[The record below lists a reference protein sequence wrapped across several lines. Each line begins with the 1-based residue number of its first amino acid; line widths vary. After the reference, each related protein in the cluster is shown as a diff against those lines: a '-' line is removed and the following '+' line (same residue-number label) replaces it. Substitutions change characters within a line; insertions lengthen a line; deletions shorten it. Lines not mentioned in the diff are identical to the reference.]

1 MDKERGSSVDLR
13 CEPKRTEK
21 GTPPMVSLLELFV
34 SVDDFCQI
42 FLPIWEARQLE
53 DGSKKRLRRGQLSI
67 SEIMTIIIYF
77 HQSQYRNFKAYYIEH
92 VCQHLRSEF
101 PNLVS
106 YERFVALMPSAFGPL
121 SAYLKSLYGHCR
133 GISFVDSTA
142 LSVCDNHRIHNH
154 KVFAGF
160 ADRGK
165 GSMGW
170 FFGFKLHLVVNDRGE
185 LLACQITPAST
196 DDRKPVPELCKR
208 LFGKLIADRG
218 YISQALFEQ
227 LLETFNL
234 QLITKLRK
242 NMKNRLMPWMD
253 KLLLRKRAII
263 ESVIDQLKNIS
274 QIEHTRHRN
283 PINAF
288 INIIAGLIAYCH
300 QPKKPSL
307 NLFPSHLL
315 SA

>member
-1 MDKERGSSVDLR
+1 M
-13 CEPKRTEK
+13 
-21 GTPPMVSLLELFV
+21 MSLLELFV

-42 FLPIWEARQLE
+42 FLPFWETRQLE
-53 DGSKKRLRRGQLSI
+53 DGSKKRLCRGQLSV

-77 HQSQYRNFKAYYIEH
+77 HQSQYRNFKAYYTEH
-92 VCQHLRSEF
+92 VRQHLRSEF

-106 YERFVALMPSAFGPL
+106 YERFVSLMPSVFGPL
-121 SAYLKSLYGHCR
+121 SAYLKSLYGHCY
-133 GISFVDSTA
+133 GISFIDSTA

-165 GSMGW
+165 GSMDW
-170 FFGFKLHLVVNDRGE
+170 FYGFKLHLVVNDSGE
-185 LLACQITPAST
+185 LLACWITLAST

-227 LLETFNL
+227 LWETFDL

-242 NMKNRLMPWMD
+242 NMKNRLMPLMD

-263 ESVIDQLKNIS
+263 ESVVDQLKNIS
-274 QIEHTRHRN
+274 QIEHNRHRS

-288 INIIAGLIAYCH
+288 INIIAGLIACH

-307 NLFPSHLL
+307 NLFSAGLL

>member
-1 MDKERGSSVDLR
+1 
-13 CEPKRTEK
+13 
-21 GTPPMVSLLELFV
+21 
-34 SVDDFCQI
+34 
-42 FLPIWEARQLE
+42 
-53 DGSKKRLRRGQLSI
+53 
-67 SEIMTIIIYF
+67 
-77 HQSQYRNFKAYYIEH
+77 
-92 VCQHLRSEF
+92 
-101 PNLVS
+101 VS
-106 YERFVALMPSAFGPL
+106 YERFVALMPSVFGPW
-121 SAYLKSLYGHCR
+121 SAYLSSLYGHCH
-133 GISFVDSTA
+133 GISFIDSTA
-142 LSVCDNHRIHNH
+142 LSVCDNPRIHNH

-170 FFGFKLHLVVNDRGE
+170 FFGFKLHLVVNDCGE

-196 DDRKPVPELCKR
+196 NDRKPVPDLCRR

-263 ESVIDQLKNIS
+263 ESVVDQLKNIS
-274 QIEHTRHRN
+274 QIEYTRHRS

-307 NLFPSHLL
+307 NLFPSGSL
-315 SA
+315 SV

>member
-1 MDKERGSSVDLR
+1 M
-13 CEPKRTEK
+13 
-21 GTPPMVSLLELFV
+21 MSLLELFV

-42 FLPIWEARQLE
+42 FLPTWEAKQLN
-53 DGSKKRLRRGQLSI
+53 DGSKKRLRRGQLRI

-77 HQSQYRNFKAYYIEH
+77 HHSHYRNFKAYYIEH

-106 YERFVALMPSAFGPL
+106 YERFVILMPTVFGPL
-121 SAYLKSLYGHCR
+121 SAYLKSLYGNCH
-133 GISFVDSTA
+133 GISFIDSTA
-142 LSVCDNHRIHNH
+142 LCVCDNQRIHNH
-154 KVFAGF
+154 KVFAGM

-170 FFGFKLHLVVNDRGE
+170 FYGFKLHLVVNDCGE

-196 DDRKPVPELCKR
+196 ADRKPVPVLCKR
-208 LFGKLIADRG
+208 LFGKLFADRG
-218 YISQALFEQ
+218 YISRALFEQ
-227 LLETFNL
+227 LLETFDL

-242 NMKNRLMPWMD
+242 NMKNRLMPLMD

-263 ESVIDQLKNIS
+263 ESVVDQLKNIS
-274 QIEHTRHRN
+274 QIEHTRHRS

-307 NLFPSHLL
+307 NLFSAHLL

>member
-1 MDKERGSSVDLR
+1 ME
-13 CEPKRTEK
+13 
-21 GTPPMVSLLELFV
+21 SLLELFV
-34 SVDDFCQI
+34 SVDDFCQV
-42 FLPIWEARQLE
+42 FLPAWKKKLLA
-53 DGSKKRLRRGQLSI
+53 DGSKKRCRSGQLRS

-77 HQSQYRNFKAYYIEH
+77 HQSHYRNFKAYYREH

-106 YERFVALMPSAFGPL
+106 YERFVILMPSVLGPL
-121 SAYLKSLYGHCR
+121 SAYLKSLYGRCH
-133 GISFVDSTA
+133 GISFIDSTA
-142 LSVCDNHRIHNH
+142 LLVCDNHRIHNH
-154 KVFAGF
+154 KVFAEF
-160 ADRGK
+160 AQRGK

-170 FFGFKLHLVVNDRGE
+170 FYGFKLHLVINECGE
-185 LLACQITPAST
+185 LLACQITPGNV
-196 DDRKPVPELCKR
+196 DDRKPVPTLSKR

-218 YISQALFEQ
+218 YISQALSEQ
-227 LLETFNL
+227 LRETFGI

-242 NMKNRLMPWMD
+242 NMKNRLLPLID

-263 ESVIDQLKNIS
+263 ESVVDQLKNIS
-274 QIEHTRHRN
+274 QIEHTRHRSLTN
-283 PINAF
+283 CF

-307 NLFPSHLL
+307 NLFKAGLL

>member
-1 MDKERGSSVDLR
+1 ME
-13 CEPKRTEK
+13 
-21 GTPPMVSLLELFV
+21 SLLELFV
-34 SVDDFCQI
+34 SVDDFCQV
-42 FLPIWEARQLE
+42 FLPFWRRKLMQ
-53 DGSKKRLRRGQLSI
+53 DGSKKRNRAGQLSA
-67 SEIMTIIIYF
+67 SEMMTIIIHF
-77 HQSQYRNFKAYYIEH
+77 HQSHYRDFKTYYTKH

-106 YERFVALMPSAFGPL
+106 YERFVILMPSVLGPL
-121 SAYLKSLYGHCR
+121 SAYLKSRYGHCH
-133 GISFVDSTA
+133 GISFIDSTA
-142 LSVCDNHRIHNH
+142 LMVCDNHRIHNH
-154 KVFAGF
+154 KVFAGV
-160 ADRGK
+160 AQRGK

-170 FFGFKLHLVVNDRGE
+170 FYGFKLPLVINECGE
-185 LLACQITPAST
+185 LLVCQITPGNV
-196 DDRKPVPELCKR
+196 DDRQPVSLLSRR

-227 LLETFNL
+227 LLDTFGV

-242 NMKNRLMPWMD
+242 NMKNRLLPLID

-263 ESVIDQLKNIS
+263 ESVVDQLKNIS

-283 PINAF
+283 PINCF

-307 NLFPSHLL
+307 NLFPNGLL
-315 SA
+315 LA